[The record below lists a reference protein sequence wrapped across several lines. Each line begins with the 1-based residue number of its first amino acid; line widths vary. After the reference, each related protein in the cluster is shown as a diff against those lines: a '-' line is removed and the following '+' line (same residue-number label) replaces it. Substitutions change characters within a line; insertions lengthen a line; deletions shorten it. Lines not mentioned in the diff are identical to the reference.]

1 MVEILL
7 GILFLNK
14 YERRG
19 GNCFR
24 VNERREF
31 QILFI
36 EEEREFQAMGS
47 PGDAVFLGLG
57 LRELFQ
63 TGCT

>member
-1 MVEILL
+1 MKEEEETV
-7 GILFLNK
+7 
-14 YERRG
+14 
-19 GNCFR
+19 FR
-24 VNERREF
+24 VNEAG
-31 QILFI
+31 ISNFI
-36 EEEREFQAMGS
+36 YREEREFQAMGS

>member
-1 MVEILL
+1 MKEEEETVFVLT
-7 GILFLNK
+7 
-14 YERRG
+14 
-19 GNCFR
+19 
-24 VNERREF
+24 RREF

-36 EEEREFQAMGS
+36 EEREFQAMGS
-47 PGDAVFLGLG
+47 PGNAVFLGLG